1 VGDHRVRSPFPT
13 RRSSDLGRLPYG
25 SVVSGNPVVEIGDQ
39 FGPSVAVYGPEPD
52 QEEYWVEPSSQTSSP
67 GYAWI
72 VTAFVTL
79 RDSWYRPSRMTI
91 TAPLDAAES
100 APASVC
106 FGALIVPAAELLP
119 DGETKMTCPE
129 SGTPYDASPTGTLP
143 TFTGAGAIHPAAPAR
158 RESRPGATRACVLAS
173 NV

>member
-52 QEEYWVEPSSQTSSP
+52 QEVYWVEPSSQTSSP

-72 VTAFVTL
+72 VTAFVTF
-79 RDSWYRPSRMTI
+79 RDSWYRSEEHTSELQSREN
-91 TAPLDAAES
+91 L
-100 APASVC
+100 VC
-106 FGALIVPAAELLP
+106 
-119 DGETKMTCPE
+119 
-129 SGTPYDASPTGTLP
+129 
-143 TFTGAGAIHPAAPAR
+143 R
-158 RESRPGATRACVLAS
+158 
-173 NV
+173 